1 MVRVLS
7 RVRALNLPR
16 PIIIIIMDTI
26 IRLALGLAL
35 SLALSLV
42 LSLVLSL
49 DLFLRVL
56 FLRALSLAK

>member
-7 RVRALNLPR
+7 RVQALSPPH
-16 PIIIIIMDTI
+16 PIIIITMDTI
-26 IRLALGLAL
+26 IRLALAL